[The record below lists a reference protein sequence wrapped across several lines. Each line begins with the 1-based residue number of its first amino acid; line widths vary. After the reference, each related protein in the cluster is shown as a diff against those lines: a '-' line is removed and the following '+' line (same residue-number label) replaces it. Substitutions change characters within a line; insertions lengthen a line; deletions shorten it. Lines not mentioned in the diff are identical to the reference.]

1 MERVI
6 VLPSS
11 RTLPSALLPL
21 LPLPLC
27 MSVAQVAL
35 LPCTPLPMA
44 QKQWK
49 VTFENVQDPDVM
61 KAKLES
67 CPFFKKCGVPKKVS
81 VEGSNVIFTFTAP
94 IDRQGV
100 QQKCNQTFRQY
111 GPFQKYQVEEMY
123 VQMTDV
129 VQSAAGHSK

>member
-1 MERVI
+1 
-6 VLPSS
+6 
-11 RTLPSALLPL
+11 
-21 LPLPLC
+21 

-35 LPCTPLPMA
+35 LPCIPLPMA

-81 VEGSNVIFTFTAP
+81 VDCSNVICTFASTK
-94 IDRQGV
+94 DLQGV
-100 QQKCNQTFRQY
+100 NKQCAQTLCNY
-111 GPFQKYQVEEMY
+111 GSFQKYQVEEMD
-123 VQMTDV
+123 VQMTDIA
-129 VQSAAGHSK
+129 QSAAGHSK